1 MHQSPEPKITEL
13 QRITRYFLSAVD
25 IVLASNHLTHEK
37 KREGEALYITPPR
50 RGLHLCKSIKNQ
62 GEGRRGRE
70 EYRGLRWRE
79 HVQPSAM
86 ANVPFAYTVSSRTC
100 IRMSLVPL
108 LAAAVR
114 EALKRAVQ
122 QQCSP
127 RNRGATAPAYGT
139 QSRGTAVPGDQRDAM
154 RSPRHMSRRRK
165 RPGALATATDF
176 LTELVQRRF

>member
-1 MHQSPEPKITEL
+1 MVASNFC
-13 QRITRYFLSAVD
+13 YFLSAVD

-100 IRMSLVPL
+100 IRRSLVPL
-108 LAAAVR
+108 LAAALR

-122 QQCSP
+122 QRSAAQESGRQTP
-127 RNRGATAPAYGT
+127 RR
-139 QSRGTAVPGDQRDAM
+139 PGDAAD
-154 RSPRHMSRRRK
+154 SPTCS
-165 RPGALATATDF
+165 ATGMGP
-176 LTELVQRRF
+176 ERVS

>member
-1 MHQSPEPKITEL
+1 MVASNFC
-13 QRITRYFLSAVD
+13 YFLSAVD

-100 IRMSLVPL
+100 IRRSLVPL
-108 LAAAVR
+108 LAAALR

-127 RNRGATAPAYGT
+127 RIGAQTP
-139 QSRGTAVPGDQRDAM
+139 
-154 RSPRHMSRRRK
+154 RRRGDAADS
-165 RPGALATATDF
+165 PTCPATEMAPD
-176 LTELVQRRF
+176 